1 MTVLGKDK
9 SDDKWTRFRV
19 EIDKIYKSPS
29 RGNMKFRQGQST
41 YLWVMSKHLRC
52 RCPKIRPNASYLI
65 LDIVDQDEDE
75 NEEDEEDVDEGDD
88 ADDVDTYDSYDS
100 YDYDEKRG
108 SNKRRSATATATTTT
123 PRRTGLTIKKKTLV
137 MEWKKEWRRRMKRF
151 KRRSRKFCPK

>member
-1 MTVLGKDK
+1 MGKDK

-19 EIDKIYKSPS
+19 EIDKRYKSPS
-29 RGNMKFRQGQST
+29 RGNLKFRQGQST
-41 YLWVMSKHLRC
+41 YLWVKSKHLRC

-65 LDIVDQDEDE
+65 LDVVDDEDDEDNNNEDEDE
-75 NEEDEEDVDEGDD
+75 DEDSDDV
-88 ADDVDTYDSYDS
+88 DDVDTYDSYDT
-100 YDYDEKRG
+100 YDYEEKRG
-108 SNKRRSATATATTTT
+108 KRRSAVPTTTPA